1 MPQLSINEF
10 EKTPTELL
18 DVISENDLFNALSS
32 DSEAQKKA
40 KAPENPAPEQAPEP
54 DFFEPQTPPQP
65 GATNLNASE
74 IVSGELATELLNRIL
89 PVLLSM
95 GVEKF
100 LGVKAPKKH
109 FELTAAEKNTIS
121 PILDQC
127 LAKMNISFENPF
139 IALGLSLSFVYGSK
153 IIDVANNP
161 ELAQTAKKSAQKVQ
175 TQVNKEFNPAGKGS
189 TRKPGE
195 TRGRKPKVVNLD
207 IG

>member
-1 MPQLSINEF
+1 MAQLSINEF
-10 EKTPTELL
+10 EKTPSELL
-18 DVISENDLFNALSS
+18 DVISENELFSALNS
-32 DSEAQKKA
+32 DSEAQTKA

-54 DFFEPQTPPQP
+54 DFFNQPPPPP

-74 IVSGELATELLNRIL
+74 IVSGELATELLNRII
-89 PVLLSM
+89 PVLLTI
-95 GVEKF
+95 GVERF
-100 LGVKAPKKH
+100 LGVKAPRKH

-161 ELAQTAKKSAQKVQ
+161 ELSKVTKQSAQKVQ
-175 TQVNKEFNPAGKGS
+175 REVNKEYNPAAKGS

-195 TRGRKPKVVNLD
+195 TRGRKPKPVKLD